1 MPKPA
6 GKRKTAY
13 AALRIDPVTDQL
25 WEDTARVLGMSKT
38 ALMEMAIRKVARA
51 EGIEERPIEEKEST
65 DNEPNANTN

>member
-1 MPKPA
+1 MTRQV

-25 WEDTARVLGMSKT
+25 WEDTAKALGMSKT

-51 EGIEERPIEEKEST
+51 EGIAERPIEAKEINP
-65 DNEPNANTN
+65 DGE